1 MKEWERVCARP
12 GVFLN
17 MKIFIK
23 SASPLIYSF
32 ENIIWGGVSEEHRKF
47 RKLRTS
53 QTRDRVE
60 YEAGHVEN

>member
-1 MKEWERVCARP
+1 
-12 GVFLN
+12 